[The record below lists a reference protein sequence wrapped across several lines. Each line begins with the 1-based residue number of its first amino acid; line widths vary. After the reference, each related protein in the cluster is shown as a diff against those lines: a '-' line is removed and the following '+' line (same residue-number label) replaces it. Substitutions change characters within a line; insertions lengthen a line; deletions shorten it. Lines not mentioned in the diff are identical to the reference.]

1 MFRTRYA
8 HRSAHGLLVCCVF
21 AALLA
26 AGCASPE
33 EATTPAAGTA
43 GEAPAEVPAETV
55 MRAAGELS
63 VVVRP
68 DRVYAIED
76 VVAAGWKKSKQF
88 STETVPHSTE
98 IWYGFF
104 NRKDVEVRVYP
115 SHRDALEHGVPSADE
130 AVARTGAQR
139 GGWRLLDFGGA
150 AKTKYQAYAVAG
162 NLVMLC
168 ETELAV
174 CEGLIEQMD

>member
-1 MFRTRYA
+1 MFHMRTARRCA
-8 HRSAHGLLVCCVF
+8 SGLLLSG
-21 AALLA
+21 ALAILLV
-26 AGCASPE
+26 AGCGSPDKP
-33 EATTPAAGTA
+33 PAPTA
-43 GEAPAEVPAETV
+43 ETPAEVTAEPV
-55 MRAAGELS
+55 ERAAGELS
-63 VVVRP
+63 VIVWP
-68 DRVYAIED
+68 DGTYAIDD
-76 VVAAGWKKSKQF
+76 VIAAGWKKSKQF
-88 STETVPHSTE
+88 STETVPYATD

-104 NRKDVEVRVYP
+104 NRKDIEVRVYE

-150 AKTKYQAYAVAG
+150 AKTKYQAYAVVG

-174 CEGLIEQMD
+174 CEDLIEQME